1 MAQERIADKNTYL
14 VVPFAEKDEAVK
26 AAGKLPNGSN
36 AITFDGDNK
45 LWYAKPGAD
54 LSKVSQ
60 WTPDPAKANSTTAE
74 NDPQV
79 EFARTLEAEGF
90 VLDGMPEMD
99 GRRHRVKTQDDKRG
113 QRTGVYVGYLDGIP
127 AGWYQDHRVHDE
139 PVKWKAS
146 GQKLDQEAQAHLR
159 AQALQR
165 KMERQ
170 AEQERSYDH
179 NARRAGQA
187 YALMPAATPDQGYLR
202 NKGVKPFPG
211 AKMDKRGRLVLPLKN
226 ENDEIRTL
234 QRIDRTGFKSLK
246 KNGQKAGSYFVVG
259 DRELQNGEPI
269 LYAEG
274 YSTSASIAEST
285 GRPVVMTVDAGNL
298 PRVAEK
304 LKDKYPAS
312 SHIVLGDDDRD
323 NKVNKGREKAEEAA
337 ALTSG
342 AFRVPAFNDQEKQDG
357 LTDFNDLHQSRGLDA
372 VREQV
377 EQIVAQSAKVEDM
390 SEEKN
395 EKTSD
400 PVITENF
407 EQYVNQGLNRE
418 QEQAQEVPRSR
429 FELVNQAGES
439 AYQTDDIRDVF
450 ARQTLYQNHNKE
462 YSIRDNQRGEIA
474 SSYTN
479 LEAEGEQP
487 TRGVQA
493 SPAFAAEF
501 NAEVNQEHRIR
512 EQMPLD
518 DRMHVRAAALIQQA
532 ESHPAPEQDQGRA
545 QQPTQEQDQG
555 LAQQPTQEQEQGRAQ
570 QPTQEQDQ
578 GLAQQPTQEQA
589 EQEAE
594 PVQEPAPAVEQEE
607 AAAAEQEDDGEN
619 SIEPHIEQQQESEAD
634 NDARKWLQSSRRQ
647 SVQDI
652 LAEDEARAESRRDQQ
667 ERENRQDPSSL
678 QVGKPATAAQL
689 DDPFA
694 DQEQTTFKPVV
705 PEKVA
710 KSYVEVEGK
719 YYFAGRPDS
728 LAFVDKGARLQ
739 TKLSNA
745 QVAGSMVDI
754 AESRGWTEIQ
764 VKGTQDFRREA
775 WLEAASRGLEVRGYK
790 PREED
795 LARLKK
801 LASKRQS
808 NEIEAREQADQSRTT
823 QGQPIRPR
831 QQQEAAKASQA
842 QKQAQEATQAPQ
854 EPQEPQEPQASEPVN
869 RLAGKVVEHGKA
881 PYEHNKD
888 NRESYYVT
896 LENADGEKSTTWGV
910 DLGRAMDESGAKEGD
925 HVELENQGRQ
935 PVTVNRPVKDEKGKV
950 VGTEQINT
958 HRNKWDVKAEALQ
971 DRERDAKE
979 LVREHPDLVNEVAA
993 IKVAEKFS
1001 QEQFSNEADRERFM
1015 DKVRTQVAGNVSK
1028 GQQAPDVKLREERV
1042 TEKENDNER

>member
-1 MAQERIADKNTYL
+1 MAQEQIADKNTYL
-14 VVPFAEKDEAVK
+14 VVPFEEKDEAVK
-26 AAGKLPNGSN
+26 AAGKLPDGSN

-60 WTPDPAKANSTTAE
+60 WAPDPAKANSTSAE

-90 VLDGMPEMD
+90 VLDGLPEMD

-113 QRTGVYVGYLDGIP
+113 QRTGVYVGYLDGVP
-127 AGWYQDHRVHDE
+127 AGWYQDHRVHED
-139 PVKWKAS
+139 PVKWKAT
-146 GQKLDQEAQAHLR
+146 GQKLDHEAQAHLR

-170 AEQERSYDH
+170 AKQERSYDH
-179 NARRAGQA
+179 NARRAGQV
-187 YALMPAATPDQGYLR
+187 YALMPDATPDQGYLQ

-226 ENDEIRTL
+226 ENDEVRTL

-246 KNGQKAGSYFVVG
+246 KNGQKTGNYFVVG

-274 YSTSASIAEST
+274 YSTSASIAEAT

-342 AFRVPAFNDQEKQDG
+342 AFLVPEFNDQEKQAG

-377 EQIVAQSAKVEDM
+377 EQIVAQSAKVENM

-395 EKTSD
+395 EKTND
-400 PVITENF
+400 PVISENF
-407 EQYVNQGLNRE
+407 ERYVNQGLNRE
-418 QEQAQEVPRSR
+418 QEQTQEAPRSR

-439 AYQTDDIRDVF
+439 AYQTDDIRDAF
-450 ARQTLYQNHNKE
+450 ARQTLDQNHNKE

-493 SPAFAAEF
+493 SPAFVAEF
-501 NAEVNQEHRIR
+501 NAEVSQEHRIR

-518 DRMHVRAAALIQQA
+518 DRMHDRAAALIEQA
-532 ESHPAPEQDQGRA
+532 ESQPVQEQDQERA
-545 QQPTQEQDQG
+545 QQPAQE
-555 LAQQPTQEQEQGRAQ
+555 PV
-570 QPTQEQDQ
+570 
-578 GLAQQPTQEQA
+578 

-594 PVQEPAPAVEQEE
+594 PVQEQAPEVDQEE
-607 AAAAEQEDDGEN
+607 AAADLQEGDGEN
-619 SIEPHIEQQQESEAD
+619 SIEPHIEQKQESEAD
-634 NDARKWLQSSRRQ
+634 NDARQWLQSSRRQ
-647 SVQDI
+647 SLKDM
-652 LAEDEARAESRRDQQ
+652 LAEEEARTEARREQQ
-667 ERENRQDPSSL
+667 DRENRQDPASL
-678 QVGKPATAAQL
+678 QVGKPAPAAQQ

-694 DQEQTTFKPVV
+694 DHEQTTFKPVV

-719 YYFAGRPDS
+719 YYFAGRPDA

-754 AESRGWTEIQ
+754 AESRGWTELQ

-801 LASKRQS
+801 LTSERQP
-808 NEIEAREQADQSRTT
+808 NEIEAREQADQPRTN
-823 QGQPIRPR
+823 QGQPSRPR
-831 QQQEAAKASQA
+831 QQPEAAKPREAASQT
-842 QKQAQEATQAPQ
+842 QERAQEATQAAQ
-854 EPQEPQEPQASEPVN
+854 ESQAGEPVN

-910 DLGRAMDESGAKEGD
+910 DLERAMEESGAKEGD
-925 HVELENQGRQ
+925 TVELENQGRQ
-935 PVTVNRPVKDEKGKV
+935 PVTVNRPVKDEQGKV
-950 VGTEQINT
+950 VRTEQINT

-1001 QEQFSNEADRERFM
+1001 QKQFSNEADRERFM

-1028 GQQAPDVKLREERV
+1028 GQQAPEVKLREERV

>member
-1 MAQERIADKNTYL
+1 MAQEQIADKNTYL
-14 VVPFAEKDEAVK
+14 VVPFEEKDEAVK
-26 AAGKLPNGSN
+26 AAGKLPDGSN

-60 WTPDPAKANSTTAE
+60 WAPDPAKANSTSAE

-90 VLDGMPEMD
+90 VLDGLPEMD

-113 QRTGVYVGYLDGIP
+113 QRTGVYVGYLDGVP
-127 AGWYQDHRVHDE
+127 AGWYQDHRVHED
-139 PVKWKAS
+139 PVKWKAT
-146 GQKLDQEAQAHLR
+146 GQKLDHEAQAHLR

-170 AEQERSYDH
+170 AKQERSYDH
-179 NARRAGQA
+179 NARRAGQV
-187 YALMPAATPDQGYLR
+187 YALMPDATPDQGYLQ

-226 ENDEIRTL
+226 ENDEVRTL

-246 KNGQKAGSYFVVG
+246 KNGQKTGNYFVVG

-274 YSTSASIAEST
+274 YSTSASIAEAT

-342 AFRVPAFNDQEKQDG
+342 AFRVPEFNDQEKQAG

-377 EQIVAQSAKVEDM
+377 EQIVAQSAKVENM

-395 EKTSD
+395 EKTND
-400 PVITENF
+400 PVISENF
-407 EQYVNQGLNRE
+407 ERYVNQGLNRE
-418 QEQAQEVPRSR
+418 QEQDQE
-429 FELVNQAGES
+429 
-439 AYQTDDIRDVF
+439 
-450 ARQTLYQNHNKE
+450 
-462 YSIRDNQRGEIA
+462 
-474 SSYTN
+474 
-479 LEAEGEQP
+479 
-487 TRGVQA
+487 
-493 SPAFAAEF
+493 
-501 NAEVNQEHRIR
+501 
-512 EQMPLD
+512 
-518 DRMHVRAAALIQQA
+518 
-532 ESHPAPEQDQGRA
+532 RA
-545 QQPTQEQDQG
+545 QQPALE
-555 LAQQPTQEQEQGRAQ
+555 PV
-570 QPTQEQDQ
+570 
-578 GLAQQPTQEQA
+578 

-594 PVQEPAPAVEQEE
+594 PVQEQAPEVDQEE
-607 AAAAEQEDDGEN
+607 AAADQQEGDGEN
-619 SIEPHIEQQQESEAD
+619 SIEPHIEQKQESEAD
-634 NDARKWLQSSRRQ
+634 NDARQWLQSSRRQ
-647 SVQDI
+647 SLKDM
-652 LAEDEARAESRRDQQ
+652 LAEEEARTEARREQQ
-667 ERENRQDPSSL
+667 DRENRQDPASL
-678 QVGKPATAAQL
+678 QVGKPAPAAQQ

-801 LASKRQS
+801 LTSERQP
-808 NEIEAREQADQSRTT
+808 NEIEAREQADQPRTN
-823 QGQPIRPR
+823 QGQPSRPR
-831 QQQEAAKASQA
+831 QQSEAAKPREAASQS
-842 QKQAQEATQAPQ
+842 QGQAQEATQAT
-854 EPQEPQEPQASEPVN
+854 QEPQASEPVN

-910 DLGRAMDESGAKEGD
+910 DLERAMEESGAKEGD
-925 HVELENQGRQ
+925 TVELENQGRQ
-935 PVTVNRPVKDEKGKV
+935 PVTVNRPVKDEQGKV
-950 VGTEQINT
+950 VRTEQINT

-1001 QEQFSNEADRERFM
+1001 QKQFSNEADRERFM

-1028 GQQAPDVKLREERV
+1028 GQQAPEVKLREERV
-1042 TEKENDNER
+1042 TEKESDNER

>member
-1 MAQERIADKNTYL
+1 MAQEQIADKNTYL
-14 VVPFAEKDEAVK
+14 VVPFEEKDEAVK
-26 AAGKLPNGSN
+26 AAGKLPDGSN

-60 WTPDPAKANSTTAE
+60 WAPDPAKANSTSAE

-90 VLDGMPEMD
+90 VLDGLPEMD

-113 QRTGVYVGYLDGIP
+113 QRTGVYVGYLDGVP
-127 AGWYQDHRVHDE
+127 AGWYQDHRVHED
-139 PVKWKAS
+139 PVKWKAT
-146 GQKLDQEAQAHLR
+146 GQKLDHEAQAHLR

-170 AEQERSYDH
+170 AKQERSYDH
-179 NARRAGQA
+179 NARRAGQV
-187 YALMPAATPDQGYLR
+187 YALMPDATPDQGYLQ

-226 ENDEIRTL
+226 ENDEVRTL

-246 KNGQKAGSYFVVG
+246 KNGQKTGNYFVVG

-274 YSTSASIAEST
+274 YSTSASIAEAT

-342 AFRVPAFNDQEKQDG
+342 AFRVPEFNDQEKQAG

-377 EQIVAQSAKVEDM
+377 EQIVAQSAKVENM

-395 EKTSD
+395 EKTND
-400 PVITENF
+400 PVISENF
-407 EQYVNQGLNRE
+407 ERYVNQGLNRE
-418 QEQAQEVPRSR
+418 Q
-429 FELVNQAGES
+429 
-439 AYQTDDIRDVF
+439 D
-450 ARQTLYQNHNKE
+450 
-462 YSIRDNQRGEIA
+462 
-474 SSYTN
+474 
-479 LEAEGEQP
+479 
-487 TRGVQA
+487 
-493 SPAFAAEF
+493 
-501 NAEVNQEHRIR
+501 
-512 EQMPLD
+512 
-518 DRMHVRAAALIQQA
+518 
-532 ESHPAPEQDQGRA
+532 QDQERA
-545 QQPTQEQDQG
+545 QQPALE
-555 LAQQPTQEQEQGRAQ
+555 PV
-570 QPTQEQDQ
+570 
-578 GLAQQPTQEQA
+578 

-594 PVQEPAPAVEQEE
+594 PVQEQAPEVDQEE
-607 AAAAEQEDDGEN
+607 AAADQQEGDGEN
-619 SIEPHIEQQQESEAD
+619 SIEPHIEQKQESEAD
-634 NDARKWLQSSRRQ
+634 NDARQWLQSSRRQ
-647 SVQDI
+647 SLKDM
-652 LAEDEARAESRRDQQ
+652 LAEEEARTEARREQQ
-667 ERENRQDPSSL
+667 DRENRQDPASL
-678 QVGKPATAAQL
+678 QVGKPAPAAQQ

-801 LASKRQS
+801 LTSERQP
-808 NEIEAREQADQSRTT
+808 NEIEAREQADQPRTN
-823 QGQPIRPR
+823 QGQPSRPR
-831 QQQEAAKASQA
+831 QQSEAAKPREAASQS
-842 QKQAQEATQAPQ
+842 QGQAQEATQAT
-854 EPQEPQEPQASEPVN
+854 QEPQASEPVN

-910 DLGRAMDESGAKEGD
+910 DLERAMEESGAKEGD
-925 HVELENQGRQ
+925 TVELENQGRQ
-935 PVTVNRPVKDEKGKV
+935 PVTVNRPVKDEQGKV
-950 VGTEQINT
+950 VRTEQINT

-1001 QEQFSNEADRERFM
+1001 QKQFSNEADRERFM

-1028 GQQAPDVKLREERV
+1028 GQQAPEVKLREERV
-1042 TEKENDNER
+1042 TEKESDNER

>member
-1 MAQERIADKNTYL
+1 MAQEQIADKNTYL
-14 VVPFAEKDEAVK
+14 VVPFEEKDEAVK
-26 AAGKLPNGSN
+26 AAGKLPDGSN

-60 WTPDPAKANSTTAE
+60 WAPDPAKANSTSAE

-90 VLDGMPEMD
+90 VLDGLPEMD

-113 QRTGVYVGYLDGIP
+113 QRTGVYVGYLDGVP
-127 AGWYQDHRVHDE
+127 AGWYQDHRVHED
-139 PVKWKAS
+139 PVKWKAT
-146 GQKLDQEAQAHLR
+146 GQKLDHEAQAHLR

-170 AEQERSYDH
+170 AKQERSYDH
-179 NARRAGQA
+179 NARRAGQV
-187 YALMPAATPDQGYLR
+187 YALMPAATPDQGYLQ

-226 ENDEIRTL
+226 ENDEVRTL

-246 KNGQKAGSYFVVG
+246 KNGQKTGNYFVVG

-274 YSTSASIAEST
+274 YSTSASIAEAT

-337 ALTSG
+337 TLTSG
-342 AFRVPAFNDQEKQDG
+342 AFRVPEFNDQEKQAG

-377 EQIVAQSAKVEDM
+377 EQIVAQSAKVENM

-395 EKTSD
+395 EKTND
-400 PVITENF
+400 PVISENF
-407 EQYVNQGLNRE
+407 ERYVNQGLNRE
-418 QEQAQEVPRSR
+418 QEQDQE
-429 FELVNQAGES
+429 
-439 AYQTDDIRDVF
+439 
-450 ARQTLYQNHNKE
+450 
-462 YSIRDNQRGEIA
+462 
-474 SSYTN
+474 
-479 LEAEGEQP
+479 
-487 TRGVQA
+487 
-493 SPAFAAEF
+493 
-501 NAEVNQEHRIR
+501 
-512 EQMPLD
+512 
-518 DRMHVRAAALIQQA
+518 
-532 ESHPAPEQDQGRA
+532 RA
-545 QQPTQEQDQG
+545 QQPALETV
-555 LAQQPTQEQEQGRAQ
+555 
-570 QPTQEQDQ
+570 
-578 GLAQQPTQEQA
+578 

-594 PVQEPAPAVEQEE
+594 PVQEQAPEVDQEE
-607 AAAAEQEDDGEN
+607 AAADQQEGDGEN
-619 SIEPHIEQQQESEAD
+619 SIEPHIEQKQESEAD
-634 NDARKWLQSSRRQ
+634 NDARQWLQSSRRQ
-647 SVQDI
+647 SLKDM
-652 LAEDEARAESRRDQQ
+652 LAEEEARTEARREQQ
-667 ERENRQDPSSL
+667 DRENRQDPASL
-678 QVGKPATAAQL
+678 QVGKPAPAAQQ

-710 KSYVEVEGK
+710 KSYLEVEGK

-801 LASKRQS
+801 LATERQP
-808 NEIEAREQADQSRTT
+808 NEIEAREQADQPRTNK
-823 QGQPIRPR
+823 GQPSRPR
-831 QQQEAAKASQA
+831 QQSEAAKPREAASQT
-842 QKQAQEATQAPQ
+842 QERAQEATQAAQ
-854 EPQEPQEPQASEPVN
+854 ESQAGEPVN

-910 DLGRAMDESGAKEGD
+910 DLERAMEESGAKEGD
-925 HVELENQGRQ
+925 TVELENQGRQ
-935 PVTVNRPVKDEKGKV
+935 PVTVNRPVKDEQGKV
-950 VGTEQINT
+950 VRTEQINT

-1001 QEQFSNEADRERFM
+1001 QKQFSNEADRERFM

-1028 GQQAPDVKLREERV
+1028 GQQAPEVKLREERV

>member
-1 MAQERIADKNTYL
+1 MAQKQIADQNTYL
-14 VVPFAEKDEAVK
+14 VIPFEEKDDAVK
-26 AAGKLPNGSN
+26 AAGKLPDGSN

-60 WTPDPAKANSTTAE
+60 WAPDPSKANSTTSE

-90 VLDGMPEMD
+90 VLDGLPEMD

-127 AGWYQDHRVHDE
+127 AGWYQDHRNHDE
-139 PVKWKAS
+139 PVKWKAT
-146 GQKLDQEAQAHLR
+146 GQKLDQEARGHYQA
-159 AQALQR
+159 QSLQR
-165 KMERQ
+165 KIERQ
-170 AEQERSYDH
+170 AEQDRSYDH

-187 YALMPAATPDQGYLR
+187 YALMPDATPDQGYLL

-226 ENDEIRTL
+226 ENDEVRTV

-246 KNGQKAGSYFVVG
+246 KNGQKAGNYFVVG
-259 DRELQNGEPI
+259 ERELQNGEPI

-274 YSTSASIAEST
+274 YSTSASIAEAT
-285 GRPVVMTVDAGNL
+285 GRPVVMTVDAGNM

-304 LKDKYPAS
+304 LKAKYPAS
-312 SHIVLGDDDRD
+312 PHIVLGDDDRD
-323 NKVNKGREKAEEAA
+323 NKVNKGREKAEETAA
-337 ALTSG
+337 MTSG
-342 AFRVPAFNDQEKQDG
+342 AFRVPEFNDQEKQAG

-372 VREQV
+372 VRAQV
-377 EQIVAQSAKVEDM
+377 EQIVAQAAKVENM

-395 EKTSD
+395 EKVNE

-407 EQYVNQGLNRE
+407 EKHVNQGLNRE
-418 QEQAQEVPRSR
+418 PR
-429 FELVNQAGES
+429 
-439 AYQTDDIRDVF
+439 
-450 ARQTLYQNHNKE
+450 
-462 YSIRDNQRGEIA
+462 
-474 SSYTN
+474 
-479 LEAEGEQP
+479 
-487 TRGVQA
+487 
-493 SPAFAAEF
+493 
-501 NAEVNQEHRIR
+501 
-512 EQMPLD
+512 
-518 DRMHVRAAALIQQA
+518 QA
-532 ESHPAPEQDQGRA
+532 ESQ
-545 QQPTQEQDQG
+545 
-555 LAQQPTQEQEQGRAQ
+555 
-570 QPTQEQDQ
+570 
-578 GLAQQPTQEQA
+578 
-589 EQEAE
+589 
-594 PVQEPAPAVEQEE
+594 PVQEEVQEQTRKPER
-607 AAAAEQEDDGEN
+607 AMTAEREDDGEN
-619 SIEPHIEQQQESEAD
+619 SIEPHIEQKQESEAD
-634 NDARKWLQSSRRQ
+634 KDARKWLQSNSRQ
-647 SVQDI
+647 SAQDM
-652 LAEDEARAESRRDQQ
+652 LAKEESQREQQ
-667 ERENRQDPSSL
+667 ERHNSQNPASL
-678 QVGKPATAAQL
+678 QVGKPTKAAHQ

-694 DQEQTTFKPVV
+694 DQEQSTFKPVV
-705 PEKVA
+705 PDKVA

-801 LASKRQS
+801 LTSERQP
-808 NEIEAREQADQSRTT
+808 NEIEAREQADQPRTEKETTKPREAAGQDKEQPLQTT
-823 QGQPIRPR
+823 QAEKSSQP
-831 QQQEAAKASQA
+831 
-842 QKQAQEATQAPQ
+842 
-854 EPQEPQEPQASEPVN
+854 SEPVN
-869 RLAGKVVEHGKA
+869 RLAGTVVEHGKA

-888 NRESYYVT
+888 NRESYYVI
-896 LENADGEKSTTWGV
+896 LENADGERSTTWGV
-910 DLGRAMDESGAKEGD
+910 DLERAMEERGAKEGD
-925 HVELENQGRQ
+925 HVELENLGRQ
-935 PVTVNRPVKDEKGKV
+935 PVTVNRPVKDEQGKV
-950 VGTEQINT
+950 IRNEQINT

-971 DRERDAKE
+971 DKERNAKD

-1001 QEQFSNEADRERFM
+1001 HKQFSNEADRERFM

-1028 GQQAPDVKLREERV
+1028 GQQAPEVKLREERV
-1042 TEKENDNER
+1042 TEKENVNER

>member
-1 MAQERIADKNTYL
+1 MAQEQIADKNTYL
-14 VVPFAEKDEAVK
+14 VVPFEEKDEAVK
-26 AAGKLPNGSN
+26 AAGKLPDGSN

-60 WTPDPAKANSTTAE
+60 WAPDPAKANSTSAE

-90 VLDGMPEMD
+90 VLDGLPEMD

-113 QRTGVYVGYLDGIP
+113 QRTGVYVGYLDGVP
-127 AGWYQDHRVHDE
+127 AGWYQDHRVHED
-139 PVKWKAS
+139 PVKWKAT
-146 GQKLDQEAQAHLR
+146 GQKLDHEAQAHLR

-170 AEQERSYDH
+170 AKQERSYDH
-179 NARRAGQA
+179 NARRAGQV
-187 YALMPAATPDQGYLR
+187 YALMPAATPDQGYLQ

-226 ENDEIRTL
+226 ENDEVRTL

-246 KNGQKAGSYFVVG
+246 KNGQKTGNYFVVG

-274 YSTSASIAEST
+274 YSTSASIAEAT

-342 AFRVPAFNDQEKQDG
+342 AFRVPEFNDQEKQAG

-377 EQIVAQSAKVEDM
+377 EQIVAQSAKVENM

-395 EKTSD
+395 EKTND
-400 PVITENF
+400 PVISENF
-407 EQYVNQGLNRE
+407 ERYVNQGLNRE
-418 QEQAQEVPRSR
+418 QEQDQE
-429 FELVNQAGES
+429 
-439 AYQTDDIRDVF
+439 
-450 ARQTLYQNHNKE
+450 
-462 YSIRDNQRGEIA
+462 
-474 SSYTN
+474 
-479 LEAEGEQP
+479 
-487 TRGVQA
+487 
-493 SPAFAAEF
+493 
-501 NAEVNQEHRIR
+501 
-512 EQMPLD
+512 
-518 DRMHVRAAALIQQA
+518 
-532 ESHPAPEQDQGRA
+532 RA
-545 QQPTQEQDQG
+545 QQPALE
-555 LAQQPTQEQEQGRAQ
+555 PV
-570 QPTQEQDQ
+570 
-578 GLAQQPTQEQA
+578 

-594 PVQEPAPAVEQEE
+594 PVQEQAPEVDQEE
-607 AAAAEQEDDGEN
+607 AAADQQEGDGEN
-619 SIEPHIEQQQESEAD
+619 SIEPHIEQKQESEAD
-634 NDARKWLQSSRRQ
+634 NDARQWLQSSRRQ
-647 SVQDI
+647 SLKDM
-652 LAEDEARAESRRDQQ
+652 LAEEEARTEARREQQ
-667 ERENRQDPSSL
+667 DRENRQDPASL
-678 QVGKPATAAQL
+678 QVGKPAPAAQQ

-801 LASKRQS
+801 LTSERQP
-808 NEIEAREQADQSRTT
+808 NEIEAREQADQPRTN
-823 QGQPIRPR
+823 QGQPSRPR
-831 QQQEAAKASQA
+831 QQPEAAKPREAASQS
-842 QKQAQEATQAPQ
+842 QGQAQEATQAT
-854 EPQEPQEPQASEPVN
+854 QEPQASEPVN

-910 DLGRAMDESGAKEGD
+910 DLERAMEESGAKEGD
-925 HVELENQGRQ
+925 TVELENQGRQ
-935 PVTVNRPVKDEKGKV
+935 PVTVNRPVKDEQGKV
-950 VGTEQINT
+950 VRTEQINT

-1001 QEQFSNEADRERFM
+1001 QKQFSNEADRERFM

-1028 GQQAPDVKLREERV
+1028 GQQAPEVKLREERV
-1042 TEKENDNER
+1042 TEKESDNER

>member
-1 MAQERIADKNTYL
+1 MAQEQIADKNTYL
-14 VVPFAEKDEAVK
+14 VVPFEEKDEAVK
-26 AAGKLPNGSN
+26 AAGKLPDGSN

-60 WTPDPAKANSTTAE
+60 WAPDPAKANSTSAE

-90 VLDGMPEMD
+90 VLDGLPEMD

-113 QRTGVYVGYLDGIP
+113 QRTGVYVGYLDGVP
-127 AGWYQDHRVHDE
+127 AGWYQDHRVHED
-139 PVKWKAS
+139 PVKWKAT
-146 GQKLDQEAQAHLR
+146 GQKLDHEAQAHLR

-170 AEQERSYDH
+170 AKQERSYDH
-179 NARRAGQA
+179 NARRAGQV
-187 YALMPAATPDQGYLR
+187 YALMPDATPDQGYLQ

-226 ENDEIRTL
+226 ENDEVRTL

-246 KNGQKAGSYFVVG
+246 KNGQKTGNYFVVG

-274 YSTSASIAEST
+274 YSTSASIAEAT

-342 AFRVPAFNDQEKQDG
+342 AFRVPEFNDQEKQAG

-377 EQIVAQSAKVEDM
+377 EQIVAQSAKVENM

-395 EKTSD
+395 EKTND
-400 PVITENF
+400 PVISENF
-407 EQYVNQGLNRE
+407 ERYVNQGLNRE
-418 QEQAQEVPRSR
+418 QEQDQE
-429 FELVNQAGES
+429 
-439 AYQTDDIRDVF
+439 
-450 ARQTLYQNHNKE
+450 
-462 YSIRDNQRGEIA
+462 
-474 SSYTN
+474 
-479 LEAEGEQP
+479 
-487 TRGVQA
+487 
-493 SPAFAAEF
+493 
-501 NAEVNQEHRIR
+501 
-512 EQMPLD
+512 
-518 DRMHVRAAALIQQA
+518 
-532 ESHPAPEQDQGRA
+532 RA
-545 QQPTQEQDQG
+545 QQPALETV
-555 LAQQPTQEQEQGRAQ
+555 
-570 QPTQEQDQ
+570 
-578 GLAQQPTQEQA
+578 

-594 PVQEPAPAVEQEE
+594 PVQEQAPEVDQEE
-607 AAAAEQEDDGEN
+607 AAADQQEGDGEN
-619 SIEPHIEQQQESEAD
+619 SIEPHIEQKQESEAD
-634 NDARKWLQSSRRQ
+634 NDARQWLQSSRRQ
-647 SVQDI
+647 SLKDM
-652 LAEDEARAESRRDQQ
+652 LAEEEARTEARREQQ
-667 ERENRQDPSSL
+667 DRENRQDPASL
-678 QVGKPATAAQL
+678 QVGKPAPAAQQ

-801 LASKRQS
+801 LATERQP
-808 NEIEAREQADQSRTT
+808 NEIEAREQADQPRTNK
-823 QGQPIRPR
+823 GQPSRPR
-831 QQQEAAKASQA
+831 QQSEAAKPREAASQT
-842 QKQAQEATQAPQ
+842 QERAQEATQAAQ
-854 EPQEPQEPQASEPVN
+854 ESQAGEPVN

-910 DLGRAMDESGAKEGD
+910 DLERAMEESGAKEGD
-925 HVELENQGRQ
+925 TVELENQGRQ
-935 PVTVNRPVKDEKGKV
+935 PVTVNRPVKDEQGKV
-950 VGTEQINT
+950 VRTEQINT

-1001 QEQFSNEADRERFM
+1001 QKQFSNEADRERFM

-1028 GQQAPDVKLREERV
+1028 GQQAPEVKLREERV

>member
-1 MAQERIADKNTYL
+1 MALADKKTYL
-14 VVPFAEKDEAVK
+14 VVPFDEKDEATKV
-26 AAGKLPNGSN
+26 AGKLPNGAN
-36 AITFDGDNK
+36 AITYDGENK

-54 LSKVSQ
+54 LAKVAQ
-60 WTPDPAKANSTTAE
+60 WLPDPAKVNSTTAE

-90 VLDGMPEMD
+90 VLDGLPEMD

-113 QRTGVYVGYLDGIP
+113 QRTGVYVGYLDGLP

-139 PVKWKAS
+139 PVKWKAT
-146 GQKLDQEAQAHLR
+146 GQKLDKEAQAHLR
-159 AQALQR
+159 AQGLQR

-187 YALMPAATPDQGYLR
+187 YGLMPDATPDQGYLQ

-246 KNGQKAGSYFVVG
+246 KNGQKTGNYFVVG

-274 YSTSASIAEST
+274 YSTSASIAEAT

-304 LKDKYPAS
+304 LKNKYPAS

-337 ALTSG
+337 VLTNG
-342 AFRVPAFNDQEKQDG
+342 AFRVPEFNDQEKQAG

-377 EQIVAQSAKVEDM
+377 EQIVVQSAKVENM

-395 EKTSD
+395 EKASN

-407 EQYVNQGLNRE
+407 ERYVNQGLNRE
-418 QEQAQEVPRSR
+418 KGQTQEVPRSR

-450 ARQTLYQNHNKE
+450 ARQTLDQNHNKE
-462 YSIRDNQRGEIA
+462 YSIRDNERGEIA

-493 SPAFAAEF
+493 SPAFVAEF

-518 DRMHVRAAALIQQA
+518 DRMHDRAAALIEQA
-532 ESHPAPEQDQGRA
+532 ESQPAQELAQEGA
-545 QQPTQEQDQG
+545 QQLVQE
-555 LAQQPTQEQEQGRAQ
+555 P
-570 QPTQEQDQ
+570 
-578 GLAQQPTQEQA
+578 A

-594 PVQEPAPAVEQEE
+594 PAQEQTPAVEQKD
-607 AAAAEQEDDGEN
+607 AAATEQEDDGEN
-619 SIEPHIEQQQESEAD
+619 SIEPHIEQKQESEAD

-647 SVQDI
+647 SLQDI
-652 LAEDEARAESRRDQQ
+652 LVEDEARGEARREQQ
-667 ERENRQDPSSL
+667 ERENRQDPASL
-678 QVGKPATAAQL
+678 QVGKPVTAAQQ

-719 YYFAGRPDS
+719 YYFAARPDS
-728 LAFVDKGARLQ
+728 LAFVDKGACLQ
-739 TKLSNA
+739 TKLNNA

-801 LASKRQS
+801 LASERQS
-808 NEIEAREQADQSRTT
+808 NEIEAREQADQPRTN
-823 QGQPIRPR
+823 QEQPSRPR
-831 QQQEAAKASQA
+831 QQPEAAKPREAASQG
-842 QKQAQEATQAPQ
+842 QEQAQEAAQAYQ
-854 EPQEPQEPQASEPVN
+854 APQASEPVN

-910 DLGRAMDESGAKEGD
+910 DLERAMEESGAKKGD

-935 PVTVNRPVKDEKGKV
+935 PVTVSRPVKDEQGKV
-950 VGTEQINT
+950 VRTEQINT

-1001 QEQFSNEADRERFM
+1001 AKLNEADRDRFM
-1015 DKVRTQVAGNVSK
+1015 GKVRTQLAGNVSK
-1028 GQQAPDVKLREERV
+1028 GQQAPEVKLREERAIEQQK
-1042 TEKENDNER
+1042 EKQDER

>member
-1 MAQERIADKNTYL
+1 MAQEQIADKNTYL
-14 VVPFAEKDEAVK
+14 VVPFEEKDEAVK
-26 AAGKLPNGSN
+26 AAGKLPDGSN

-60 WTPDPAKANSTTAE
+60 WAPDPAKANSTSAE

-90 VLDGMPEMD
+90 VLDGLPEMD

-113 QRTGVYVGYLDGIP
+113 QRTGVYVGYLDGVP
-127 AGWYQDHRVHDE
+127 AGWYQDHRVHED
-139 PVKWKAS
+139 PVKWKAT
-146 GQKLDQEAQAHLR
+146 GQKLDHEAQAHLR

-170 AEQERSYDH
+170 AKQERSYDH
-179 NARRAGQA
+179 NARRAGQV
-187 YALMPAATPDQGYLR
+187 YALMPDATPDQGYLQ

-226 ENDEIRTL
+226 ENDEVRTL

-246 KNGQKAGSYFVVG
+246 KNGQKTGNYFVVG

-274 YSTSASIAEST
+274 YSTSASIAEAT

-342 AFRVPAFNDQEKQDG
+342 AFRVPEFNDQEKPAG

-377 EQIVAQSAKVEDM
+377 EQIVAQSAKVENM

-395 EKTSD
+395 EKTND
-400 PVITENF
+400 PVISENF
-407 EQYVNQGLNRE
+407 ERYVNQGLNRE
-418 QEQAQEVPRSR
+418 QEQDQE
-429 FELVNQAGES
+429 
-439 AYQTDDIRDVF
+439 
-450 ARQTLYQNHNKE
+450 
-462 YSIRDNQRGEIA
+462 
-474 SSYTN
+474 
-479 LEAEGEQP
+479 
-487 TRGVQA
+487 
-493 SPAFAAEF
+493 
-501 NAEVNQEHRIR
+501 
-512 EQMPLD
+512 
-518 DRMHVRAAALIQQA
+518 
-532 ESHPAPEQDQGRA
+532 RA
-545 QQPTQEQDQG
+545 QQPALE
-555 LAQQPTQEQEQGRAQ
+555 PV
-570 QPTQEQDQ
+570 
-578 GLAQQPTQEQA
+578 

-594 PVQEPAPAVEQEE
+594 PVQEQAPEVDQEE
-607 AAAAEQEDDGEN
+607 AAADQQEGDGEN
-619 SIEPHIEQQQESEAD
+619 SIEPHIEQKQESEAD
-634 NDARKWLQSSRRQ
+634 NDARQWLQSSRRQ
-647 SVQDI
+647 SLKDM
-652 LAEDEARAESRRDQQ
+652 LAEEEARTEARREQQ
-667 ERENRQDPSSL
+667 DRENRQDPASL
-678 QVGKPATAAQL
+678 QVGKPAPAAQQ

-790 PREED
+790 PRDED

-801 LASKRQS
+801 LTSERQP
-808 NEIEAREQADQSRTT
+808 NEIEAREQADQPRTN
-823 QGQPIRPR
+823 QGQPSRPR
-831 QQQEAAKASQA
+831 QQPEAAKPREAASQS
-842 QKQAQEATQAPQ
+842 QGQAQEATQAT
-854 EPQEPQEPQASEPVN
+854 QEPQASEPVN

-910 DLGRAMDESGAKEGD
+910 DLERAMEESGAKEGD
-925 HVELENQGRQ
+925 TVELENQGRQ
-935 PVTVNRPVKDEKGKV
+935 PVTVNRPVKDEQGKV
-950 VGTEQINT
+950 VRTEQINT

-1001 QEQFSNEADRERFM
+1001 QKQFSNEADRERFM

-1028 GQQAPDVKLREERV
+1028 GQQAPEVKLREERV
-1042 TEKENDNER
+1042 TEKESDNER

>member
-1 MAQERIADKNTYL
+1 MAQEQIADKNTYL
-14 VVPFAEKDEAVK
+14 VVPFEEKDEAVK
-26 AAGKLPNGSN
+26 AAGKLPDGSN

-60 WTPDPAKANSTTAE
+60 WAPDPAKANSTSAE

-79 EFARTLEAEGF
+79 EFAQTLEAEGF
-90 VLDGMPEMD
+90 VLDGLPEMD

-113 QRTGVYVGYLDGIP
+113 QRTGVYVGYLDGVP
-127 AGWYQDHRVHDE
+127 AGWYQDHRVHED
-139 PVKWKAS
+139 PVKWKAT
-146 GQKLDQEAQAHLR
+146 GQKLDHEAQAHLR

-170 AEQERSYDH
+170 AKQERSYDH
-179 NARRAGQA
+179 NARRAGQV
-187 YALMPAATPDQGYLR
+187 YALMPDATPDQGYLQ

-226 ENDEIRTL
+226 ENDEVRTL

-246 KNGQKAGSYFVVG
+246 KNGQKTGNYFVVG

-274 YSTSASIAEST
+274 YSTSASIAEAT

-342 AFRVPAFNDQEKQDG
+342 AFRVPEFNDQEKQAG

-377 EQIVAQSAKVEDM
+377 EQIVAQSAKVENM

-395 EKTSD
+395 EKTND
-400 PVITENF
+400 PVISENF
-407 EQYVNQGLNRE
+407 ERYVNQGLNRE
-418 QEQAQEVPRSR
+418 QEQDQE
-429 FELVNQAGES
+429 
-439 AYQTDDIRDVF
+439 
-450 ARQTLYQNHNKE
+450 
-462 YSIRDNQRGEIA
+462 
-474 SSYTN
+474 
-479 LEAEGEQP
+479 
-487 TRGVQA
+487 
-493 SPAFAAEF
+493 
-501 NAEVNQEHRIR
+501 
-512 EQMPLD
+512 
-518 DRMHVRAAALIQQA
+518 
-532 ESHPAPEQDQGRA
+532 RA
-545 QQPTQEQDQG
+545 QQPALE
-555 LAQQPTQEQEQGRAQ
+555 PV
-570 QPTQEQDQ
+570 
-578 GLAQQPTQEQA
+578 

-594 PVQEPAPAVEQEE
+594 PVQEQAPEVDQEE
-607 AAAAEQEDDGEN
+607 AAADQQEGDGEN
-619 SIEPHIEQQQESEAD
+619 SIEPHIEQKQESEAD
-634 NDARKWLQSSRRQ
+634 NDARQWLQSSRRQ
-647 SVQDI
+647 SLKDM
-652 LAEDEARAESRRDQQ
+652 LAEEEARTEARREQQ
-667 ERENRQDPSSL
+667 DRENRQDPASL
-678 QVGKPATAAQL
+678 QVGKPAPAAQQ

-801 LASKRQS
+801 LTSERQP
-808 NEIEAREQADQSRTT
+808 NEIEAREQADQPRTN
-823 QGQPIRPR
+823 QGQPSRPR
-831 QQQEAAKASQA
+831 QQSEAAKPREAASQS
-842 QKQAQEATQAPQ
+842 QGQAQEATQAT
-854 EPQEPQEPQASEPVN
+854 QEPQASEPVN

-910 DLGRAMDESGAKEGD
+910 DLERAMEESGAKEGD
-925 HVELENQGRQ
+925 TVELENQGRQ
-935 PVTVNRPVKDEKGKV
+935 PVTVNRPVKDEQGKV
-950 VGTEQINT
+950 VRTEQINT

-1001 QEQFSNEADRERFM
+1001 QKQFSNEADRERFM

-1028 GQQAPDVKLREERV
+1028 GQQAPEVKLREERV
-1042 TEKENDNER
+1042 TEKESDNER

>member
-1 MAQERIADKNTYL
+1 MAQEQIADKNTYL
-14 VVPFAEKDEAVK
+14 VVPFEEKDEAVK
-26 AAGKLPNGSN
+26 AAGKLPDGSN

-60 WTPDPAKANSTTAE
+60 WAPDPAKANSTSAE

-90 VLDGMPEMD
+90 VLDGLPEMD

-113 QRTGVYVGYLDGIP
+113 QRTGVYVGYLDGVP
-127 AGWYQDHRVHDE
+127 AGWYQDHRVHED
-139 PVKWKAS
+139 PVKWKAT
-146 GQKLDQEAQAHLR
+146 GQKLDHEAQAHLR

-170 AEQERSYDH
+170 AKQERSYDH
-179 NARRAGQA
+179 NARRAGQV
-187 YALMPAATPDQGYLR
+187 YALMPDATPDQGYLQ

-226 ENDEIRTL
+226 ENDEVRTL

-246 KNGQKAGSYFVVG
+246 KNGQKTGNYFVVG

-274 YSTSASIAEST
+274 YSTSASIAEAT

-342 AFRVPAFNDQEKQDG
+342 AFRVPEFNDQEKQAG

-377 EQIVAQSAKVEDM
+377 EQIVAQSAKVENM

-395 EKTSD
+395 EKTND
-400 PVITENF
+400 PVISENF
-407 EQYVNQGLNRE
+407 ERYVNQGLNRE
-418 QEQAQEVPRSR
+418 QEQDQE
-429 FELVNQAGES
+429 
-439 AYQTDDIRDVF
+439 
-450 ARQTLYQNHNKE
+450 
-462 YSIRDNQRGEIA
+462 
-474 SSYTN
+474 
-479 LEAEGEQP
+479 
-487 TRGVQA
+487 
-493 SPAFAAEF
+493 
-501 NAEVNQEHRIR
+501 
-512 EQMPLD
+512 
-518 DRMHVRAAALIQQA
+518 
-532 ESHPAPEQDQGRA
+532 RA
-545 QQPTQEQDQG
+545 QQPALE
-555 LAQQPTQEQEQGRAQ
+555 PV
-570 QPTQEQDQ
+570 
-578 GLAQQPTQEQA
+578 

-594 PVQEPAPAVEQEE
+594 PVQEQAPEVDQEE
-607 AAAAEQEDDGEN
+607 AAADQQEGDGEN
-619 SIEPHIEQQQESEAD
+619 SIEPHIEQKQESEAD
-634 NDARKWLQSSRRQ
+634 NDARQWLQSSRRQ
-647 SVQDI
+647 SLKDM
-652 LAEDEARAESRRDQQ
+652 LAEEEARTEARREQQ
-667 ERENRQDPSSL
+667 DRENRQDPASL
-678 QVGKPATAAQL
+678 QVGKPAPAAPAAQQ

-801 LASKRQS
+801 LTSERQP
-808 NEIEAREQADQSRTT
+808 NEIEAREQADQPRTN
-823 QGQPIRPR
+823 QGQPSRPR
-831 QQQEAAKASQA
+831 QQSEAAKPREAASQS
-842 QKQAQEATQAPQ
+842 QGQAQEATQAT
-854 EPQEPQEPQASEPVN
+854 QEPQASEPVN

-910 DLGRAMDESGAKEGD
+910 DLERAMEESGAKEGD
-925 HVELENQGRQ
+925 TVELENQGRQ
-935 PVTVNRPVKDEKGKV
+935 PVTVNRPVKDEQGKV
-950 VGTEQINT
+950 VRTEQINT

-1001 QEQFSNEADRERFM
+1001 QKQFSNEADRERFM

-1028 GQQAPDVKLREERV
+1028 GQQAPEVKLREERV
-1042 TEKENDNER
+1042 TEKESDNER

>member
-1 MAQERIADKNTYL
+1 MAQEQIADKNTYL
-14 VVPFAEKDEAVK
+14 VVPFEEKDEAVK
-26 AAGKLPNGSN
+26 AAGKLPDGSN

-60 WTPDPAKANSTTAE
+60 WAPDPAKANSTSAE

-90 VLDGMPEMD
+90 VLDGLPEMD

-113 QRTGVYVGYLDGIP
+113 QRTGVYVGYLDGVP
-127 AGWYQDHRVHDE
+127 AGWYQDHRVHED
-139 PVKWKAS
+139 PVKWKAT
-146 GQKLDQEAQAHLR
+146 GQKLDHEAQAHLR

-170 AEQERSYDH
+170 AKQERSYDH
-179 NARRAGQA
+179 NARRAGQV
-187 YALMPAATPDQGYLR
+187 YALMPDATPDQGYLQ

-226 ENDEIRTL
+226 ENDEVRTL

-246 KNGQKAGSYFVVG
+246 KNGQKTGNYFVVG

-274 YSTSASIAEST
+274 YSTSASIAEAT

-342 AFRVPAFNDQEKQDG
+342 AFRVPEFNDQEKQAG

-377 EQIVAQSAKVEDM
+377 EQIVAQSAKVENM

-395 EKTSD
+395 EKTND
-400 PVITENF
+400 PVISENF
-407 EQYVNQGLNRE
+407 ERYVNQGLNRE
-418 QEQAQEVPRSR
+418 QEQDQE
-429 FELVNQAGES
+429 
-439 AYQTDDIRDVF
+439 
-450 ARQTLYQNHNKE
+450 
-462 YSIRDNQRGEIA
+462 
-474 SSYTN
+474 
-479 LEAEGEQP
+479 
-487 TRGVQA
+487 
-493 SPAFAAEF
+493 
-501 NAEVNQEHRIR
+501 
-512 EQMPLD
+512 
-518 DRMHVRAAALIQQA
+518 
-532 ESHPAPEQDQGRA
+532 RA
-545 QQPTQEQDQG
+545 QQPALE
-555 LAQQPTQEQEQGRAQ
+555 PV
-570 QPTQEQDQ
+570 
-578 GLAQQPTQEQA
+578 

-594 PVQEPAPAVEQEE
+594 PIQEQAPEVDQEE
-607 AAAAEQEDDGEN
+607 AAADQQEGDGEN
-619 SIEPHIEQQQESEAD
+619 SIEPHIEQKQESEAD
-634 NDARKWLQSSRRQ
+634 NDARQWLQSSRRQ
-647 SVQDI
+647 SLKDM
-652 LAEDEARAESRRDQQ
+652 LAEEEARTEARREQQ
-667 ERENRQDPSSL
+667 DRENRQDPASL
-678 QVGKPATAAQL
+678 QVGKPAPAAQQ

-801 LASKRQS
+801 LTSERQP
-808 NEIEAREQADQSRTT
+808 NEIEAREQADQPRTN
-823 QGQPIRPR
+823 QGQPSRPR
-831 QQQEAAKASQA
+831 QQPEAAKPREAASQS
-842 QKQAQEATQAPQ
+842 QGQAQEATQAT
-854 EPQEPQEPQASEPVN
+854 QEPQASEPVN

-910 DLGRAMDESGAKEGD
+910 DLERAMEESGAKEGD
-925 HVELENQGRQ
+925 TVELENQGRQ
-935 PVTVNRPVKDEKGKV
+935 PVTVNRPVKDEQGKV
-950 VGTEQINT
+950 VRTEQINT

-1001 QEQFSNEADRERFM
+1001 QKQFSNEADRERFM

-1028 GQQAPDVKLREERV
+1028 GQQAPEVKLREERV
-1042 TEKENDNER
+1042 TEKESDNER